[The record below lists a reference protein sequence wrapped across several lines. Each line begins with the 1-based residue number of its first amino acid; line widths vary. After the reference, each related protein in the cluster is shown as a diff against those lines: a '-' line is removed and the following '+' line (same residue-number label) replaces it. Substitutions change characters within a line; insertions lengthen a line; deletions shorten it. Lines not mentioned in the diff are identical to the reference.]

1 MRLKYIIIFIILEII
16 GIIFGEGINDMSDFL
31 AVTGGSIALT
41 LGIWWGT
48 NSDDDNA

>member
-16 GIIFGEGINDMSDFL
+16 GIIFEGINDMSDFL
-31 AVTGGSIALT
+31 AVTGCSIALT